1 LAPIATSTVPRLPA
15 VSAGSG
21 SVVASAAATSGSGDV
36 DGGPGGA
43 VGRWLLTPRDATPG
57 ARRTLDDDVPPGLDS
72 LPGMTSAPLPTDRL
86 TELREAVEREMPG
99 LRRDLETL
107 VRIPSVSA
115 AAFDQSHV
123 DASAE
128 AVAGL
133 LRGEGMQDVMVLRE
147 GGAPAVVGHLPG
159 PQGSPTV
166 LLYAHHDVQPPGDD
180 ADWTTPPF
188 EPTERG
194 GRLYGRGAA
203 DDKAG
208 VVAHLAA
215 LRAHGG
221 RPPVGVTVF
230 VEGEEESGSPSL
242 GEILRRHR
250 DRLAADVLVL
260 ADSNNWKI
268 GVPALTTSLRGLVE
282 AFVEVRTLDHAV
294 HSGMYGG
301 AVMDALTAL
310 VRLLGCLHDENGDVA
325 VPGLQET
332 RAADLD
338 LTEEQLRQDGGVLD
352 GVQLVGTGSLT
363 SRLWTKPALTV
374 VGIDAPSTAKASN
387 TLVPKAK
394 AKLSLRVAPGQDPR
408 QAYEALSAHLRA
420 HAPWGAQVEVTL
432 KETGSGFQ
440 ARADGP
446 VYDAA
451 RAAFADAWGTEPVDM
466 GVGGSIP
473 FIAEFAEIFPDAAIL
488 VTGVEDP
495 DTRAHGAD
503 ESLHLGEFAAVC
515 LAEAVLLER
524 LGQG

>member
-1 LAPIATSTVPRLPA
+1 VHQVDNLPA
-15 VSAGSG
+15 
-21 SVVASAAATSGSGDV
+21 
-36 DGGPGGA
+36 
-43 VGRWLLTPRDATPG
+43 
-57 ARRTLDDDVPPGLDS
+57 
-72 LPGMTSAPLPTDRL
+72 MTSSALPADRL
-86 TELREAVEREMPG
+86 AEIRAAVDREMPG
-99 LRRDLETL
+99 LRRDLEGL

-123 DASAE
+123 DASAQ
-128 AVAGL
+128 AVAEL
-133 LRGEGMQDVMVLRE
+133 LRGAGMQDVDILRE

-159 PQGSPTV
+159 PEGSPTV
-166 LLYAHHDVQPPGDD
+166 LLYAHHDVQPPGED

-221 RPPVGVTVF
+221 RPPVGVTIF
-230 VEGEEESGSPSL
+230 IEGEEESGSASL
-242 GEILRRHR
+242 GQILRRHR

-301 AVMDALTAL
+301 AVMDAVTAL
-310 VRLLGCLHDENGDVA
+310 ARLLGCLHDDNGDVA
-325 VPGLQET
+325 VPGLHESV
-332 RAADLD
+332 AADLD
-338 LTEEQLRQDGGVLD
+338 LTEDQLRADAGVLE
-352 GVQLVGTGSLT
+352 GVELVGTGSIT
-363 SRLWTKPALTV
+363 SRLWTKPAVTV

-387 TLVPKAK
+387 TLVPMARAK
-394 AKLSLRVAPGQDPR
+394 ISLRVPPGQDADE
-408 QAYEALSAHLRA
+408 AYEALAAHLRA
-420 HAPWGAQVEVTL
+420 HAPWGAKVDVTV
-432 KETGSGFQ
+432 KETGSAFQ
-440 ARADGP
+440 AKAQGP
-446 VYDAA
+446 AYDAA

-466 GVGGSIP
+466 GIGGSIP

-503 ESLHLGEFAAVC
+503 ESLHLGEFAKVC

-524 LGQG
+524 LAG

>member
-1 LAPIATSTVPRLPA
+1 
-15 VSAGSG
+15 
-21 SVVASAAATSGSGDV
+21 
-36 DGGPGGA
+36 
-43 VGRWLLTPRDATPG
+43 
-57 ARRTLDDDVPPGLDS
+57 
-72 LPGMTSAPLPTDRL
+72 MTSAPLSPDRL
-86 TELREAVEREMPG
+86 GQLREAVERELPG
-99 LRRDLETL
+99 LRRDLESL

-115 AAFDQSHV
+115 SAFDQSHV
-123 DASAE
+123 DASAD
-128 AVAGL
+128 AVAEL
-133 LRGEGMQDVMVLRE
+133 LRGAGMEDVQILRE

-159 PQGSPTV
+159 PEGAPTV
-166 LLYAHHDVQPPGDD
+166 LLYAHHDVQPPGQD
-180 ADWTTPPF
+180 ADWTSLPF

-221 RPPVGVTVF
+221 RPPVGVTIF

-260 ADSNNWKI
+260 ADSNNWKV
-268 GVPALTTSLRGLVE
+268 GVPALTTSLRGNIKLD
-282 AFVEVRTLDHAV
+282 VEVRTLDHAV
-294 HSGMYGG
+294 HSGMFGG
-301 AVMDALTAL
+301 AVLDAVTALT
-310 VRLLGCLHDENGDVA
+310 RLLSVLHDDDGDVA
-325 VPGLQET
+325 VPGLTQT
-332 RAADLD
+332 QAADLD
-338 LTEEQLRQDGGVLD
+338 LTEQQLRGDAGVLE
-352 GVQLVGTGSLT
+352 GVELIGTGSLT

-374 VGIDAPSTAKASN
+374 IGMDVPTTATSSN
-387 TLVPKAK
+387 TLLPSAR
-394 AKLSLRVAPGQDPR
+394 ARISLRTAPGQDP
-408 QAYEALSAHLRA
+408 QEAYEALADHLRA
-420 HAPWGAQVEVTL
+420 SAPWGAHVEVTL
-432 KETGSGFQ
+432 TETGAGFQ
-440 ARADGP
+440 AQADGLA
-446 VYDAA
+446 YDAA

-503 ESLHLGEFAAVC
+503 ESLHLGEFAKVC

-524 LGQG
+524 LAG